1 MTPLHAVFL
10 DLASVD
16 RGDLD
21 LASLHRVAASWI
33 THPQTPP
40 ELTAARIGDAAVAVT
55 NKVVIDRAVIAA
67 CPGLRLICVAATGTN
82 NVDLEAARER
92 GIAVCNVTGYATPSV
107 VQHVLALM
115 LALTTRL
122 AEHAAAARDGRWAA
136 SDLFCVLDFPFRELA
151 GRTLGIVGYG
161 ELGRGVERVGEALG
175 MSVLIAQR
183 PGGPP
188 LEGRVPLDE
197 LLARSDVVTLHVP
210 LADNTRG
217 LIGARELALMKP
229 DALLINTAR
238 GGIVDEAALIAALRA
253 GRLGGAGVDVLAVEP
268 PRGESPLL
276 DAPPHGGSP
285 LPDDPLP
292 NLIVTPHVAWASRE
306 ARQRLID
313 EVALNIVAFGEGRER
328 NRLA

>member
-1 MTPLHAVFL
+1 MAPHPAVFL

-21 LASLHRVAASWI
+21 LAGLRRVAASWA
-33 THPQTPP
+33 THAQTPV
-40 ELTAARIGDAAVAVT
+40 ELTAARIGDAVVAVT
-55 NKVVIDRAVIAA
+55 NKVVVDRAVMTA

-107 VQHVLALM
+107 VQHVFALM

-122 AEHAAAARDGRWAA
+122 AEHAAAAQDGRWAA

-151 GRTLGIVGYG
+151 GKTLGIVGYG
-161 ELGRGVERVGEALG
+161 ELGRGVARVAEAFG
-175 MSVLIAQR
+175 MSVLVAQR
-183 PGGPP
+183 PGRSPQQ
-188 LEGRVPLDE
+188 GRLPLDE

-217 LIGARELALMKP
+217 LIGERELALMRP
-229 DALLINTAR
+229 DALLIDTAR
-238 GGIVDEAALIAALRA
+238 GGIVDEAALSAALRA

-268 PRGESPLL
+268 PRGGSPLL
-276 DAPPHGGSP
+276 ENPP
-285 LPDDPLP
+285 P

-306 ARQRLID
+306 SRQRLLD
-313 EVALNIVAFGEGRER
+313 GVALNIRAFSEGRER
-328 NRLA
+328 NRVA

>member
-1 MTPLHAVFL
+1 
-10 DLASVD
+10 
-16 RGDLD
+16 
-21 LASLHRVAASWI
+21 
-33 THPQTPP
+33 
-40 ELTAARIGDAAVAVT
+40 VT
-55 NKVVIDRAVIAA
+55 NKVVVDRAVMTA

-82 NVDLEAARER
+82 NVDLVAARER
-92 GIAVCNVTGYATPSV
+92 GVAVCNVTGYATPSV

-115 LALTTRL
+115 LALATRL

-136 SDLFCVLDFPFRELA
+136 SELFCLLDFPFRELA
-151 GRTLGIVGYG
+151 GKTLGIVGYG
-161 ELGRGVERVGEALG
+161 ELGRGIARVAQALG

-188 LEGRVPLDE
+188 QQGRLPLDE
-197 LLARSDVVTLHVP
+197 LLARADVVTLHVP

-217 LIGARELALMKP
+217 LIGARALALMKP

-238 GGIVDEAALIAALRA
+238 GGIVDEAALIATLRA

-268 PRGESPLL
+268 PRGGSPLL
-276 DAPPHGGSP
+276 DDPP
-285 LPDDPLP
+285 P

-313 EVALNIVAFGEGRER
+313 EVALNIRAFSEGRER
-328 NRLA
+328 NRVE

>member
-1 MTPLHAVFL
+1 MPPASAVFL

-21 LASLHRVAASWI
+21 LATLHRAAGPWA
-33 THPQTPP
+33 TFPQTPA
-40 ELTAARIGDAAVAVT
+40 ELTAARIADAAVVVT
-55 NKVVIDRAVIAA
+55 NKVVIDRAVMAA
-67 CPGLRLICVAATGTN
+67 CPGLRLVCVAATGTN
-82 NVDLEAARER
+82 NVDLVAAGER
-92 GIAVCNVTGYATPSV
+92 GVAVCNVTGYATPSV

-136 SDLFCVLDFPFRELA
+136 SDLFCLLDFPFRELA
-151 GRTLGIVGYG
+151 GRTLGVVGYG
-161 ELGRGVERVGEALG
+161 ELGQGVARVAQALG
-175 MSVLIAQR
+175 MSVLVAQR
-183 PGGPP
+183 PGGPAQ
-188 LEGRVPLDE
+188 EGRTPLDE

-238 GGIVDEAALIAALRA
+238 GGIVDEDALVAALRA

-268 PRGESPLL
+268 PRGGSPLL
-276 DAPPHGGSP
+276 EDPP
-285 LPDDPLP
+285 P

-313 EVALNIVAFGEGRER
+313 EVARNIEAFAAGEAR
-328 NRLA
+328 NRVA

>member
-21 LASLHRVAASWI
+21 LASLHRAAASWI

-40 ELTAARIGDAAVAVT
+40 ELTAARIGDAAVAAT

-107 VQHVLALM
+107 VQHVFALM

-122 AEHAAAARDGRWAA
+122 AEHAAAAQDGRWAA
-136 SDLFCVLDFPFRELA
+136 SGLFCLLDFPFRELA
-151 GRTLGIVGYG
+151 GKTLGIVGYG
-161 ELGRGVERVGEALG
+161 ELGRGVARVAEAFG
-175 MSVLIAQR
+175 MSVLVAQR
-183 PGGPP
+183 PGAPP
-188 LEGRVPLDE
+188 QEGRLPLDE

-217 LIGARELALMKP
+217 LIGERELALMRP
-229 DALLINTAR
+229 DALLIDTAR

-268 PRGESPLL
+268 PRGGSPLL
-276 DAPPHGGSP
+276 EAAP
-285 LPDDPLP
+285 P

-306 ARQRLID
+306 SRQRLLD
-313 EVALNIVAFGEGRER
+313 GVARNIEAFCAGRER
-328 NRLA
+328 NRVV

>member
-1 MTPLHAVFL
+1 MTSLPAVFL

-21 LASLHRVAASWI
+21 LAALQAAAAPSAL
-33 THPQTPP
+33 HPQTPP
-40 ELTAARIGDAAVAVT
+40 ALTAGRIGDAAVAVA
-55 NKVVIDRAVIAA
+55 NKVVIDRAVMAA

-82 NVDLEAARER
+82 NVDLDAARER
-92 GIAVCNVTGYATPSV
+92 GIAVSNVTGYATPSV
-107 VQHVLALM
+107 VQHVFALI

-151 GRTLGIVGYG
+151 GKTLGIVGYG
-161 ELGRGVERVGEALG
+161 ELGRGVATVAEAFG
-175 MSVLIAQR
+175 MTVLVARR
-183 PGGPP
+183 PGGAPVP
-188 LEGRVPLDE
+188 GRVGLEE
-197 LLARSDVVTLHVP
+197 LLARADVVSLHVP

-217 LIGARELALMKP
+217 LIGTRELALMKR

-238 GGIVDEAALIAALRA
+238 GGIVDEGALVAALRA

-268 PRGESPLL
+268 PRADSPLL
-276 DAPPHGGSP
+276 DDQPA
-285 LPDDPLP
+285 

-306 ARQRLID
+306 SRQRLLD
-313 EVALNIVAFGEGRER
+313 EVAENIRAFAAGRER
-328 NRLA
+328 NRVA

>member
-1 MTPLHAVFL
+1 MPPASAVFL

-21 LASLHRVAASWI
+21 LAALHRAAGPWA
-33 THPQTPP
+33 TFPQTPP
-40 ELTAARIGDAAVAVT
+40 ELTAARIADAAIVVT
-55 NKVVIDRAVIAA
+55 NKVVIDRAVMTA
-67 CPGLRLICVAATGTN
+67 CPGLRLVCVAATGTN
-82 NVDLEAARER
+82 NVDLVAAGER
-92 GIAVCNVTGYATPSV
+92 GVAVCNVTGYATPSV

-136 SDLFCVLDFPFRELA
+136 SDLFCLLDFPFRELA
-151 GRTLGIVGYG
+151 GRTLGVVGYG
-161 ELGRGVERVGEALG
+161 ELGRGVARVAQALG
-175 MSVLIAQR
+175 MAVLVAQR
-183 PGGPP
+183 PGGPAQ
-188 LEGRVPLDE
+188 EGRVPLEE
-197 LLARSDVVTLHVP
+197 LLARADVVTLHVP

-217 LIGARELALMKP
+217 LIGARELGLMKP

-238 GGIVDEAALIAALRA
+238 GGIVDEDALVAALRA

-268 PRGESPLL
+268 PRGGSPLL
-276 DAPPHGGSP
+276 ENPP
-285 LPDDPLP
+285 P

-313 EVALNIVAFGEGRER
+313 EVARNVEAFATGEAR
-328 NRLA
+328 NRVV

>member
-1 MTPLHAVFL
+1 MAPHPAVFL

-21 LASLHRVAASWI
+21 LAGLRRVAASWA
-33 THPQTPP
+33 TYAQTPA
-40 ELTAARIGDAAVAVT
+40 ELTAARIGDAVVAVT
-55 NKVVIDRAVIAA
+55 NKVVVDRAVMTA

-107 VQHVLALM
+107 VQHVFALM

-122 AEHAAAARDGRWAA
+122 AEHAAAAQDGRWAA

-151 GRTLGIVGYG
+151 GKTLGIVGYG
-161 ELGRGVERVGEALG
+161 ELGRGVVRVAEAFG
-175 MSVLIAQR
+175 MSVLVAQR
-183 PGGPP
+183 PGRSPQQ
-188 LEGRVPLDE
+188 GRLPLDE

-217 LIGARELALMKP
+217 LIGERELALMRP
-229 DALLINTAR
+229 DALLIDTAR
-238 GGIVDEAALIAALRA
+238 GGIVDEAALSAALRA

-268 PRGESPLL
+268 PRGGSPLL
-276 DAPPHGGSP
+276 ENPP
-285 LPDDPLP
+285 P

-306 ARQRLID
+306 SRQRLLD
-313 EVALNIVAFGEGRER
+313 GVALNIRAFSEGRER
-328 NRLA
+328 NRVA